1 MRVPKIEIMS
11 ARIVNETVIKSK
23 ICFNFIKARISQRFD
38 FVKANGLCL
47 LCLRSGHSVKICKVA
62 RCRLCELP
70 HHVLLHNEDLVQ
82 KHKNSQWYQDTNSR
96 SLERGSMS
104 VAV

>member
-47 LCLRSGHSVKICKVA
+47 LCLRSGHSVKIFKLRVVDYVNCHIMYCCIM
-62 RCRLCELP
+62 R
-70 HHVLLHNEDLVQ
+70 
-82 KHKNSQWYQDTNSR
+82 T
-96 SLERGSMS
+96 
-104 VAV
+104 